1 MPHGGKERVLA
12 KNVFQHIKW
21 DRIKLSKFIQ
31 EFLQL
36 KDLLKL
42 PAVKCMFLQKY
53 STS

>member
-1 MPHGGKERVLA
+1 MPCGGKERVLA
-12 KNVFQHIKW
+12 KNVFQYIKQ

-42 PAVKCMFLQKY
+42 PAVKCIFLQKY

>member
-1 MPHGGKERVLA
+1 MPRDGKERVLA

-42 PAVKCMFLQKY
+42 PTVKCMFLQKY